1 MRFRSCFFVLV
12 FSVCFKSSIAQEK
25 GNVVENNKPK
35 LVIGLVIDQM
45 RWDYLY
51 RFSDLYGIEGFKR
64 LLNEGFSYE
73 NTMVP
78 YTPTYTAPGHTCIY
92 TGSVPAIHGII
103 GNFWYDKR
111 TGKNVYCTDD
121 STVSTVGN
129 EGKAGKMS
137 PKNMWTTTITDELRL
152 SNNFK
157 SRVFGIAIKDRGAI
171 LPAGHSANA
180 AYWFDTTGG
189 KFISSTHYMNQL
201 PAYVN
206 QFNDKDMPGKYM
218 TAPWE
223 TLLPIDKYT
232 QSTADDKSYEDPIP
246 GLKNVTFPHHL
257 DSISKGKYEA
267 FKYTPYAATFTF
279 DFAKTIIDN
288 EKLGTNNVSDFLAI
302 SISSTDYAGHHF
314 GPNSIEEEDTYLRL
328 DQDIASFLKYLDGKF
343 GKGNYL
349 VFLSA
354 DHAVAHVPG
363 FLTEHN
369 IPAGRFINANI
380 QKKLNAMIENKYGI
394 VACVLS
400 VQNYQ
405 VYIDR
410 NKIKG
415 QEKNANDILNDVIG
429 SLKAESFII
438 DALETVKI
446 STASIAQPQKES
458 MVNGYNAQRSG
469 DIQFLV
475 KPGYFDYLPKGTSH
489 GAWNPYD
496 AHIPLL
502 FFGWHIKHG
511 KTYRETYMTDI
522 APTLAAMLQIQSPNG
537 NVGKVLE
544 EVADGNRESGI
555 GNPNK

>member
-1 MRFRSCFFVLV
+1 MRIRSCFIILL
-12 FSVCFKSSIAQEK
+12 FSVCFKNGTAQQK
-25 GNVVENNKPK
+25 MNNTTENKKPK

-51 RFSDLYGIEGFKR
+51 RFSDLYGNDGFKR

-103 GNFWYDKR
+103 GNYWYDKR
-111 TGKNVYCTDD
+111 TGKSVYCTDD

-157 SRVFGIAIKDRGAI
+157 SRVFGIALKDRGAI

-180 AYWFDTTGG
+180 AYWFDTLGG

-206 QFNDKDMPGKYM
+206 EFNEKDLAGKYM
-218 TAPWE
+218 TTTWE
-223 TLLPIDKYT
+223 TLLPINKYV
-232 QSTADDKSYEDPIP
+232 QSTADDKTYEDPIP
-246 GLKNVTFPHHL
+246 GLKTVTFPYDL
-257 DSISKGKYEA
+257 SLITKGKYES
-267 FKYTPYAATFTF
+267 FKYTPFAATFTF
-279 DFAKTIIDN
+279 DFAKTIVDN
-288 EKLGTNNVSDFLAI
+288 EKLGANNVTDFLTI

-328 DQDIASFLKYLDGKF
+328 DKDIAAFLTYLDGKF

-369 IPAGRFINANI
+369 IPAGTFSNSDLRT
-380 QKKLNAMIENKYGI
+380 KLNAMIESKYGI
-394 VACVLS
+394 VSCVS
-400 VQNYQ
+400 SIQNYQ
-405 VYIDR
+405 VYINR
-410 NKIKG
+410 NKIKEQG
-415 QEKNANDILNDVIG
+415 KNADDIISDVIS
-429 SLKAESFII
+429 SLKVEPFII
-438 DALETVKI
+438 DAVETAKI
-446 STASIAQPQKES
+446 NAASITQPQREN
-458 MVNGYNAQRSG
+458 MINGYNAQRSG
-469 DIQFLV
+469 DIQFMV
-475 KPGYFDYLPKGTSH
+475 KPGYFDALLKGTTH

-502 FFGWHIKHG
+502 FFGWHVKQG
-511 KTYRETYMTDI
+511 KTNRETYMTDI
-522 APTLAAMLQIQSPNG
+522 APTIAAMLQVQMPSG

-544 EVADGNRESGI
+544 EMVR
-555 GNPNK
+555 

>member
-1 MRFRSCFFVLV
+1 MGS
-12 FSVCFKSSIAQEK
+12 AQENPVK
-25 GNVVENNKPK
+25 SGIERPK
-35 LVIGLVIDQM
+35 LVVGIVIDQM

-51 RFSDLYGIEGFKR
+51 RFSDLYGNDGFKR

-129 EGKAGKMS
+129 NGKAGKMS
-137 PKNMWTTTITDELRL
+137 PENMWTTTITDELRL

-157 SRVFGIAIKDRGAI
+157 SRVFGIALKDRGAI

-180 AYWFDTTGG
+180 AYWFDTTAG
-189 KFISSTHYMNQL
+189 KFISSTYYMKQL

-218 TAPWE
+218 ANKWE
-223 TLLPIDKYT
+223 TLLSIDKYI
-232 QSTADDKSYEDPIP
+232 QSTADDKAYEDPIP
-246 GLKNVTFPHHL
+246 GLKSVQFPHHL
-257 DSISKGKYEA
+257 DSITKGKYES
-267 FKYTPYAATFTF
+267 FKYTPFAATFTF
-279 DFAKTIIDN
+279 DFARAIVDN
-288 EKLGTNNVSDFLAI
+288 EKLGTNNVTDFLTV

-328 DQDIASFLKYLDGKF
+328 DRDIADFLKYLDDKF

-363 FLTEHN
+363 FLIEHN
-369 IPAGRFINANI
+369 IPAGTYSNVAI
-380 QKKLNAMIENKYGI
+380 KTKLNAMIENKYGI
-394 VACVLS
+394 VSCIPS
-400 VQNYQ
+400 IQNYQ

-410 NKIKG
+410 NKIKEQG
-415 QEKNANDILNDVIG
+415 KNANDILNDLIAY
-429 SLKAESFII
+429 LKVEPFII
-438 DALETVKI
+438 DAVETNKI
-446 STASIAQPQKES
+446 NTASITQPQREY
-458 MVNGYNAQRSG
+458 MINGYNAQRSG
-469 DIQFLV
+469 DIQFMV
-475 KPGYFDYLPKGTSH
+475 KPGYFDGLPTGTTH
-489 GAWNPYD
+489 GSWNPYD

-511 KTYRETYMTDI
+511 KTNRETYMTDI
-522 APTLAAMLQIQSPNG
+522 APTIAAMLKIQMPNG
-537 NVGKVLE
+537 SVGKVLE
-544 EVADGNRESGI
+544 EVAGGNRESGI
-555 GNPNK
+555 GNK